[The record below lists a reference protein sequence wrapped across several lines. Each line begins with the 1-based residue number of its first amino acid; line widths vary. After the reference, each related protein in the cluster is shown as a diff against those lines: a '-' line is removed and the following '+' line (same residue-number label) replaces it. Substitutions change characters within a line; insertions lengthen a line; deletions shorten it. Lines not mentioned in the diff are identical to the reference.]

1 MAVPAWQ
8 STENY
13 SACDTFDTGLVLG
26 DRIGPPRTSYRKV
39 IFRCSLLLFLAVG
52 AAVPFLG
59 PYLGAKSNW
68 RDWLATATSALSAVL
83 ERTAPQPVE
92 PPASAPALSQPLPT
106 PLPSTEVAAAPGP
119 APDPVEAPK
128 DSVTAPAAPEA
139 APTEAAPVSPLP
151 PPTPGPLD
159 AYQKRAAAAG
169 LHTDLSHV
177 LLAQLSNADYR
188 NAGVAIKTALAET
201 PNDAIYSWPLKPKPD
216 LAVFEVHFVTGATAD
231 CRRYVVTVTKGGWL
245 TTALPVEKCG
255 LKPVKSKQG

>member
-13 SACDTFDTGLVLG
+13 SAYDTFDTGLVLG
-26 DRIGPPRTSYRKV
+26 DRIGPPRSSYRKV
-39 IFRCSLLLFLAVG
+39 IFRSSLVFFLAAG
-52 AAVPFLG
+52 AAAPFLG
-59 PYLGAKSNW
+59 TYVGADLKW
-68 RDWLATATSALSAVL
+68 RDWLATAKSVASSVM
-83 ERTAPQPVE
+83 ERTAPQPVQPE
-92 PPASAPALSQPLPT
+92 INAPPVAQDLAA

-119 APDPVEAPK
+119 APDPVEAQT
-128 DSVTAPAAPEA
+128 VAVAQTATSYA
-139 APTEAAPVSPLP
+139 APTEAAATSPLP

-177 LLAQLSNADYR
+177 LLAQLSNTDYR
-188 NAGVAIKTALAET
+188 NAGIAIKTALAET
-201 PNDAIYSWPLKPKPD
+201 PDDAVHTWPLKPKPD
-216 LAVFEVHFVTGATAD
+216 LAVFEVHFVPGAAAD

-255 LKPVKSKQG
+255 LKPVKSKVG